1 MLRSRLVV
9 VILIVS
15 SLSANAGGVAAQ
27 TPSLSAGFRG
37 ARLSEPAT
45 VAQTVEN
52 ATITIKYS
60 RPVARGR
67 SQLFGP
73 QVHWGETWTPGADW
87 ATTIEVD
94 EDVQLNGQRV
104 PTGTYS
110 VWMIPQQNQDW
121 TVILHRDAERFHTQR
136 PTRDGE
142 LLRLTVRP
150 EQGPRT
156 EVLTWSFPSIGRAGT
171 SLRMQWGTILIPLRI
186 AVQPTNP
193 PTVTSTERGTY
204 LGRYEGDS
212 GQVVEITDQAG
223 VLHLRATPALPGLRS
238 EIELIPDVRG
248 QFHPGVYRDGRLLD
262 IETELTLVFQ
272 TQAGRATSFE
282 LVSLDATTL
291 ARAARAQ

>member
-1 MLRSRLVV
+1 MLRSPLALV
-9 VILIVS
+9 IPIVGFS
-15 SLSANAGGVAAQ
+15 TAYAVGLAAQ

-45 VAQTVEN
+45 VSQTVEN

-60 RPVARGR
+60 RPSARGR
-67 SQLFGP
+67 YPLFGP
-73 QVHWGETWTPGADW
+73 LVHWGETWTPGADW
-87 ATTIEVD
+87 ATTIQVD

-110 VWMIPQQNQDW
+110 VWMIPQQSQDW

-156 EVLTWSFPSIGRAGT
+156 EVLTWSFASIGRAGT
-171 SLRMQWGTILIPLRI
+171 SLRMQWGTTSIPLRI
-186 AVQPTNP
+186 AVRPTNP
-193 PTVTSTERGTY
+193 PTVTNAERGTY
-204 LGRYEGDS
+204 LGRYEADS
-212 GQVVEITDQAG
+212 GQVIEITDQSG
-223 VLHLRATPALPGLRS
+223 VLLLRATPALPGLRS

-248 QFHPGVYRDGRLLD
+248 QFHPGVFREGRLLD
-262 IETELTLVFQ
+262 IETELTLIFQ
-272 TQAGRATSFE
+272 TQSGRATSFE

-291 ARAARAQ
+291 ARAVRAQ